1 MTLRS
6 FAERARQIVSQTLF
20 TEGDVEVDRLLV
32 GEAVVSRDGEHYRI
46 ESGDDSWKELEAHA
60 RRLEGLCDCGA
71 LLSTLGERSH
81 CRTCGREFRA

>member
-20 TEGDVEVDRLLV
+20 ADGDAEIERMLV
-32 GEAVVSRDGEHYRI
+32 GEAVVSREGEHYRI
-46 ESGDDSWKELEAHA
+46 ESGDDSWRDLEAHA

-71 LLSTLGERSH
+71 LLSTLGDRSH